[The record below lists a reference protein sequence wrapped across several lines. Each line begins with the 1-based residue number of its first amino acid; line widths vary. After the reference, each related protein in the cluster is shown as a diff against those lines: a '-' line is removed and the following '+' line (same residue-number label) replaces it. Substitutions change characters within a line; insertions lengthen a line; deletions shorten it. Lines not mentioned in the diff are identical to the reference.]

1 MQTHTPKRICIAG
14 AGAIGCTIAARMA
27 MAGHDVSVLARGA
40 TLDVIRREGIT
51 LNDLEGEHRVTVT
64 ASDSAEFGIQDIV
77 FACAKAHDLAT
88 LLPTLKPLIGDHTLV
103 VPTVNGVPWWYFHG
117 DGGRFAG
124 ETVNAVDPDGTLG
137 ALLPM
142 EQIIGCVVFITAEVE
157 APGRV
162 LARNPHLIMFGEP
175 DNSMSPRLL
184 DLCAAVSA
192 GGIEA
197 RPLERI
203 RDKLWTKIIAN
214 TSTNPLSVITGAT
227 LEDLYRPGE
236 LQDTVIAIKREVL
249 LVAASYGARIEID
262 PLTFLE
268 LGASMGAIRT
278 SMLQDYDKG
287 RPLELAAIGDSV
299 LELAARFHLPMPVTR
314 KIIALARF
322 RGEQRRKDTH

>member
-1 MQTHTPKRICIAG
+1 MQTQTPKRICIAG
-14 AGAIGCTIAARMA
+14 AGAIGCTIAARLA
-27 MAGHDVSVLARGA
+27 MAGHAVSVLARGA
-40 TLDVIRREGIT
+40 TLEVIRNDGIT
-51 LNDLEGEHRVTVT
+51 LTDLEGEHRVEVQ
-64 ASDSAEFGIQDIV
+64 ASAQADFGVQDII
-77 FACAKAHDLAT
+77 FLCAKAQDIAT
-88 LLPTLKPLIGDHTLV
+88 LLPTLQPLIGDHTIV
-103 VPTVNGVPWWYFHG
+103 IPTVNGVPWWYFHG
-117 DGGRFAG
+117 EGGRFAG
-124 ETVNAVDPDGTLG
+124 ETVHAVDPDGRLA
-137 ALLPM
+137 ALLPL
-142 EQIIGCVVFITAEVE
+142 EHIIGCVVFVTAEVE
-157 APGRV
+157 KPGHV

-184 DLCAAVSA
+184 DLCAAVAA

-227 LEDLYRPGE
+227 LEELYRPGE

-249 LVAASYGARIEID
+249 LVAASYGARVEID

-322 RGEQRRKDTH
+322 RGEQRCNGKH